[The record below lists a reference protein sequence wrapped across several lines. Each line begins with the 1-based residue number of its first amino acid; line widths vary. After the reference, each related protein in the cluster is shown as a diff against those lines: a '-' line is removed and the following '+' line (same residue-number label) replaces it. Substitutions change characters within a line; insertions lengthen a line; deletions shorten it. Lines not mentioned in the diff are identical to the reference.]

1 MLHGKSHKRIGISFG
16 KRRSM
21 YKPSVYISGKRIKAI
36 HEAIGYA
43 IEDGRLDVGDYEKMT
58 LLEADKYEKEQEHD
72 PY

>member
-1 MLHGKSHKRIGISFG
+1 
-16 KRRSM
+16 M

-36 HEAIGYA
+36 NEAIGYA